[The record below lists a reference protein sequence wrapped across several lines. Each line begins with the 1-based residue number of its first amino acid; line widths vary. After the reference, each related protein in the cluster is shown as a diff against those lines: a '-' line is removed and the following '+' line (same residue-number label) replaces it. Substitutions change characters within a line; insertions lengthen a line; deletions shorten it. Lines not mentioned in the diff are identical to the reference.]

1 MELCEKAIRSG
12 LFGNAKNWRLEVL
25 PTAASTNALAR
36 DAGAAGAAEGL
47 VILAGEQTAGR
58 GRLGRSF
65 FSPGGTG
72 LYMSLLLRPGLPPEQ
87 CIRITTAAAVAV
99 CRAVEKLTG
108 EKPGIKWVNDI
119 FLHGRK
125 VCGIL
130 TEAAF
135 DGQAGL
141 QYAVLGIGIN
151 VMPPKGGF
159 PQEIAEIAGSVF
171 PEFSPERREV
181 MAAEVLNCLAEVL
194 QGLADGAHAEEYRDR
209 SLVLGQRVQILG
221 GSGGEAVVTD
231 IDSECRLHLRRDDGS
246 EEILSTGEISIRLQG
261 KEAVR
266 K

>member
-1 MELCEKAIRSG
+1 MELCEGRIREGISG
-12 LFGNAKNWRLEVL
+12 GAKDWRLRVL
-25 PTAASTNALAR
+25 PVTDSTNAVAR
-36 DAGAAGAAEGL
+36 AAGAAGEAEGL

-65 FSPGGTG
+65 FSPGATG

-108 EKPGIKWVNDI
+108 ETPGIKWVNDI

-151 VMPPKGGF
+151 VMPPEGGF
-159 PQEIAEIAGSVF
+159 PPEIAEIAGSLF
-171 PEFSPERREV
+171 SEFVPGRREIV
-181 MAAEVLNCLAEVL
+181 AAEVLNCLAEVL
-194 QGLADGAHAEEYRDR
+194 QGLADGKHAEEYRAR
-209 SLVLGQRVQILG
+209 SIVLGQRVNILG

-231 IDSECRLHLRRDDGS
+231 IDPECRLHLRRDDGR

-261 KEAVR
+261 KDAE
-266 K
+266 KK